1 MSNLDLL
8 ILQLFQQS
16 DKVELAWVGLAQAQ
30 DLAAVRYC
38 IQIQTVSE
46 LVQPSNRQANS
57 IPLQMYKS
65 IGLWKVELSSE
76 KLTLSIMLNT
86 KISAQHMGSESPLLQ
101 CGVKI
106 RTLVFLINQ
115 PQRQEVTLPTNIPI
129 IHTSIPK
136 LSRSSS
142 MGYEH

>member
-46 LVQPSNRQANS
+46 LVQQSNRQANS

-76 KLTLSIMLNT
+76 KLTLYYAEHED
-86 KISAQHMGSESPLLQ
+86 SAQHMGSESHSPPMW
-101 CGVKI
+101 VKI
-106 RTLVFLINQ
+106 RTLVFDKS
-115 PQRQEVTLPTNIPI
+115 
-129 IHTSIPK
+129 TSTPRGN
-136 LSRSSS
+136 SA
-142 MGYEH
+142 YEHPDHTYEHSETSGLHQWV